1 MHSHGLPESYDTSQ
15 SAMWHRTVKRIFISG
30 SSCSEKQNR
39 DNVRGKETRRGGH
52 ALRLKQ
58 LPLGLLGYRLLS
70 SAPFTFAT
78 VSISKNAGEP
88 NKTSQKRQRE
98 GEREKKNGKSS
109 VARALAFGC

>member
-1 MHSHGLPESYDTSQ
+1 M
-15 SAMWHRTVKRIFISG
+15 
-30 SSCSEKQNR
+30 
-39 DNVRGKETRRGGH
+39 RGKETRRGGH